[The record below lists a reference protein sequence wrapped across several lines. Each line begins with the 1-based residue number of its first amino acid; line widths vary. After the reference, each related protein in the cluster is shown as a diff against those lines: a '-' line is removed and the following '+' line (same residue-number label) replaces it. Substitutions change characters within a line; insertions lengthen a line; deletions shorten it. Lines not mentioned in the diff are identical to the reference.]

1 MGLLRTHRTNA
12 LPPGALRPGAL
23 RTHRTNALPPGALRP
38 GALRTHRTNALPP
51 GALRPGAL
59 RTHRTNALPP
69 GALRPGAL
77 RTHRTNALPPGA
89 LRPGAL
95 RADRLGVLRTHRV
108 RQPWTRRTGILPIA
122 RAGRAGRAGRAVL
135 RWQRPA
141 AGHAAGLPAIATSGR
156 IPAIIDGRLR
166 WLMLRRR
173 IPGISLRD
181 RSEGWLTTQ
190 SLAGAQRVQPVLRGI
205 KSPLQFRVAQICPA
219 PRTAR
224 HEQHE

>member
-1 MGLLRTHRTNA
+1 MGL
-12 LPPGALRPGAL
+12 
-23 RTHRTNALPPGALRP
+23 
-38 GALRTHRTNALPP
+38 
-51 GALRPGAL
+51 L

-156 IPAIIDGRLR
+156 IP
-166 WLMLRRR
+166 
-173 IPGISLRD
+173 GISLRD

-219 PRTAR
+219 PRT
-224 HEQHE
+224 